1 MQQAVASQGQARVSP
16 TRTSRLARRGFTLIE
31 LLAVVAMI
39 GILAALALVGYRRYL
54 HASHS
59 GEAKEIIG
67 QIHVAEASYKSETL
81 GYLSCSTSLTDWYP
95 AKPNGKKRNW
105 VNPGHS
111 DITCWRMLNVGVDS
125 PTVFG
130 FAVVAGAPAED
141 PKTKA
146 PPSTARKPAF
156 PPSPTEPWYL
166 VQAAGDQ
173 DGDGVHFSYFL
184 SSSFQPSEI
193 YVENESD

>member
-1 MQQAVASQGQARVSP
+1 MRAVPSHGVAGFSPRGASRAWLR
-16 TRTSRLARRGFTLIE
+16 AFTLIE

-81 GYLSCSTSLTDWYP
+81 GYLSCSGSLTDWYP
-95 AKPNGKKRNW
+95 NTPNGKKRHW
-105 VNPGHS
+105 INPVKDPTG
-111 DITCWRMLNVGVDS
+111 CWKMLNVAVDS
-125 PTVFG
+125 PTLFG
-130 FAVVAGAPAED
+130 FALVAGAPAEKPPD
-141 PKTKA
+141 
-146 PPSTARKPAF
+146 PSTARKPNF
-156 PPSPTEPWYL
+156 PPSPTEPWY
-166 VQAAGDQ
+166 VIQAAGDQ
-173 DGDGVHFSYFL
+173 NGDGVHFSFFV
-184 SSSFQPSEI
+184 SSSFAPSEI

>member
-1 MQQAVASQGQARVSP
+1 MQQPVANQRRDRLL
-16 TRTSRLARRGFTLIE
+16 TRRASRPARRGFTLIE

-67 QIHVAEASYKSETL
+67 QIHVAEASYRSETL
-81 GYLSCSTSLTDWYP
+81 GYLSCSSSLHDWYP
-95 AKPNGKKRNW
+95 AKPNGKKRHW
-105 VNPGHS
+105 ISTSHS
-111 DITCWRMLNVGVDS
+111 AKACWKMLNVAVDS
-125 PTVFG
+125 PTLFG
-130 FAVVAGAPAED
+130 FAVVAGAPSE
-141 PKTKA
+141 T
-146 PPSTARKPAF
+146 PPTPDTAANPNFPA
-156 PPSPTEPWYL
+156 SPTEPWYV

-173 DGDGVHFSYFL
+173 NGDSHFSYFV